1 MKASFLSFTGLLL
14 ALILFSGSIGLAQQ
28 TKTPPKVKNVI
39 LMIGDGMGL
48 AQVHGTQ
55 LMSDHKLNIL
65 TIQNMGMMT
74 TNSSDNEVTD
84 SGAGG
89 TAIATGYKTRNGM
102 IGMKPDSTAV
112 PSMLDLLAAK
122 GMATGVVV
130 SCAVTHATPAS
141 FIAKEVSRN
150 NYEAIAADYLDS
162 PVNVVIGGGIKHFDK
177 RKDGKKLTQEMIEKG
192 FSYYNEIPAKVTQG
206 LKNVLILTDSVH
218 PAKMQEGRGNM
229 LPDGVAYALQILDQ
243 SPEGFFLMVEGS
255 QIDWAGHANDSAYL
269 LAEMHDFDR
278 AVGEAL
284 KFAASSPETLVIVT
298 ADHETGG
305 LTFPHAAIKGKSRF
319 SFSTGDHTGVM
330 VPVYA
335 SGSGA
340 TSFMGQ
346 YDNTDLIQKI
356 MALKGLNFD

>member
-1 MKASFLSFTGLLL
+1 
-14 ALILFSGSIGLAQQ
+14 
-28 TKTPPKVKNVI
+28 
-39 LMIGDGMGL
+39 MIGDGMGL

-55 LMSDHKLNIL
+55 LMSDYKLNIL
-65 TIQNMGMMT
+65 TLQHMGLMT
-74 TNSSDNEVTD
+74 TNSSNNEVTD

-112 PSMLDLLAAK
+112 PSMLDLLAAQ
-122 GMATGVVV
+122 GMATGLVV

-141 FIAKEVSRN
+141 FVAKDVSRN

-162 PVNVVIGGGIKHFDK
+162 PVNVIVGGGIKHFDK
-177 RKDGKKLTQEMIEKG
+177 RKDGKKLTQLMIEKG
-192 FSYYNEIPAKVTQG
+192 YTYYNEIPATVNPA

-218 PAKMQEGRGNM
+218 PKKMQEGRGNL
-229 LPDGVAYALQILDQ
+229 LPDGVAYALQILEK

-269 LAEMHDFDR
+269 LAEMRDFDR

-305 LTFPHAAIKGKSRF
+305 LTFPHAAIKGESRF

-335 SGSGA
+335 SGAGA
-340 TSFMGQ
+340 VAFVGQ
-346 YDNTDLIQKI
+346 YDNTDLIRKI
-356 MALKGLNFD
+356 MTLYGLKFD